1 MHGISILSSCVLI
14 PRIIYSNDLLRAQ
27 NNQDSLFFHQLSFL
41 YLIFRVFLYVHIK
54 AIVSPLL
61 CSNTCQTLLFSLKRL
76 MTFFDGGN
84 SLSKFR
90 QTICSYLVFITDYC
104 LFIEITG
111 GHKFFEREK
120 KYKIKSVNKLSWEK
134 TLCEIRARNR
144 TRKTWISWILKS
156 KFWTKFISQW
166 LIDERLT
173 CI

>member
-1 MHGISILSSCVLI
+1 MFKHLPDPVILTQAL
-14 PRIIYSNDLLRAQ
+14 D
-27 NNQDSLFFHQLSFL
+27 D
-41 YLIFRVFLYVHIK
+41 
-54 AIVSPLL
+54 LL
-61 CSNTCQTLLFSLKRL
+61 CSAG
-76 MTFFDGGN
+76 FDGGN

-111 GHKFFEREK
+111 GHKLFEREK

-134 TLCEIRARNR
+134 TLCEIRARKK

-156 KFWTKFISQW
+156 EFWTKFISQW
-166 LIDERLT
+166 LINERLT

>member
-76 MTFFDGGN
+76 MTFSVALALMVEIVYQNFD
-84 SLSKFR
+84 KQFVP
-90 QTICSYLVFITDYC
+90 ISYLLLIIAY
-104 LFIEITG
+104 L
-111 GHKFFEREK
+111 
-120 KYKIKSVNKLSWEK
+120 
-134 TLCEIRARNR
+134 
-144 TRKTWISWILKS
+144 LK
-156 KFWTKFISQW
+156 
-166 LIDERLT
+166 
-173 CI
+173 